1 MIDAVESPA
10 RVVLFGPHVSGKG
23 DPGTD
28 YRFLVIADEVGNR
41 FEEAARLDKLLG
53 RLLIPAD
60 VIVVG
65 REETDRPQAKGS
77 VIHEA
82 LTAGRIIAES

>member
-1 MIDAVESPA
+1 M
-10 RVVLFGPHVSGKG
+10 VLFGPHASGQG

-28 YRFLVIADEVGNR
+28 YKFLVIAAEVEDR
-41 FEEAARLDKLLG
+41 FGEAARLDRILG

-65 REETDRPQAKGS
+65 REEADRPQAKGS

-82 LTAGRIIAES
+82 LTAGRIIVQS